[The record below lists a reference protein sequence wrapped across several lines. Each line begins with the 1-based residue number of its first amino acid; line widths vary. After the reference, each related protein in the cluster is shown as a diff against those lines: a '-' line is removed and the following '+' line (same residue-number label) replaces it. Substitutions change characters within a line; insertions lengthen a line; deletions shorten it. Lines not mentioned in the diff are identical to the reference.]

1 MGLDGWA
8 KPLDELQEQTSSL
21 HAGNCSPACREL
33 PARRLAN
40 PSWQEQGKVQQAGRM
55 AQPLQAGRAA
65 RTVHAERFHA
75 STGAASP
82 PARVSSSGG
91 LHPYAFVRTGN
102 GHGSN
107 LGFCTVYE

>member
-1 MGLDGWA
+1 M
-8 KPLDELQEQTSSL
+8 
-21 HAGNCSPACREL
+21 
-33 PARRLAN
+33 
-40 PSWQEQGKVQQAGRM
+40 QQAGRM

-65 RTVHAERFHA
+65 RTECFHA